1 MIKETTV
8 IVGAGH
14 AAGQAVASL
23 RQGGYSGRIV
33 LVGDEPH
40 VPYQRPPLSKK
51 FLAGELDLH
60 RLYFRPEKFYP
71 DHDIDL
77 RLSTRAEKIDRA
89 GQNLLL
95 SDGTNIHYDNLLLTT
110 GSKVRKMD
118 VPGSDLDGIRYLR
131 SIDDVL
137 SIRQKFSPGARLVI
151 VGAGYIGLEVAAVSV
166 SQGINV
172 TVLEMENRVMKRAVG
187 PAISDFFA
195 ALHRRAGVDLRF
207 GYRVESFEGSKSVS
221 TVVCQENERFEADL
235 VIVGVGIRPRVE
247 LAERAGLACDDG
259 IVVDESCVTEDQH
272 ILAAGDCTS
281 HPNAVLGRRA
291 RLESVHSALE
301 QAKIAAAKIC
311 GKPPPEIHAPW
322 FWSDQYDV
330 KLQIVGLAEGYDQ
343 TILRGDPESESFAVF
358 YLANGRLLAV
368 DAVNRPREFMIAK
381 KLVAQGI
388 CFRPDDL
395 GDTNKDFKQLAQQ
408 ALAAAGEKN

>member
-95 SDGTNIHYDNLLLTT
+95 SDGTNIHYDTLLLTT

-118 VPGSDLDGIRYLR
+118 VPGSDLD
-131 SIDDVL
+131 
-137 SIRQKFSPGARLVI
+137 A
-151 VGAGYIGLEVAAVSV
+151 
-166 SQGINV
+166 
-172 TVLEMENRVMKRAVG
+172 
-187 PAISDFFA
+187 
-195 ALHRRAGVDLRF
+195 
-207 GYRVESFEGSKSVS
+207 
-221 TVVCQENERFEADL
+221 
-235 VIVGVGIRPRVE
+235 
-247 LAERAGLACDDG
+247 
-259 IVVDESCVTEDQH
+259 
-272 ILAAGDCTS
+272 
-281 HPNAVLGRRA
+281 GRRYC
-291 RLESVHSALE
+291 RRSHRS
-301 QAKIAAAKIC
+301 
-311 GKPPPEIHAPW
+311 P
-322 FWSDQYDV
+322 
-330 KLQIVGLAEGYDQ
+330 
-343 TILRGDPESESFAVF
+343 
-358 YLANGRLLAV
+358 
-368 DAVNRPREFMIAK
+368 
-381 KLVAQGI
+381 
-388 CFRPDDL
+388 
-395 GDTNKDFKQLAQQ
+395 
-408 ALAAAGEKN
+408 

>member
-1 MIKETTV
+1 MIKETSV

-77 RLSTRAEKIDRA
+77 RLSTRADKIDRA

-95 SDGTNIHYDNLLLTT
+95 SDGTSIHYDTLLLTT

-131 SIDDVL
+131 SIEDVL

-187 PAISDFFA
+187 PATSDFFA
-195 ALHRRAGVDLRF
+195 ARHRRAGVDLRF
-207 GYRVESFEGSKSVS
+207 GHRVESFEGSNSVS
-221 TVVCQENERFEADL
+221 TVVCQENECFEADL
-235 VIVGVGIRPRVE
+235 VIVGVGIQPSVE
-247 LAERAGLACDDG
+247 LAECAGLACDNG
-259 IVVDESCVTEDQH
+259 IVVDASCVTEDQH
-272 ILAAGDCTS
+272 ILAAGDCTN

-301 QAKIAAAKIC
+301 QAKIAAATIC

-330 KLQIVGLAEGYDQ
+330 KLQIVGMAEGYDQ
-343 TILRGDPESESFAVF
+343 AVLRGDPESESFAVF

-395 GDTNKDFKQLAQQ
+395 GDENKDFKQLAQQ

>member
-1 MIKETTV
+1 MKETTV

-23 RQGGYSGRIV
+23 RQGGCTGRII

-51 FLAGELDLH
+51 FLAGELDMH
-60 RLYFRPEKFYP
+60 RLYFRPEQFYP

-77 RLSTRAEKIDRA
+77 RLSTRAEKIDRIE
-89 GQNLLL
+89 QNLLL
-95 SDGTNIHYDNLLLTT
+95 NDGTSIHYDYLLLTT
-110 GSKVRKMD
+110 GSQVRKMD
-118 VPGSDLDGIRYLR
+118 VPGSDLEGIGYLR
-131 SIDDVL
+131 RIEDAL
-137 SIRQKFSPGARLVI
+137 CIRQQFSPGAHLVI

-172 TVLEMENRVMKRAVG
+172 TVLEMEDRAMKRAVG

-207 GYRVESFEGSKSVS
+207 GYRVESFEGSGSIS
-221 TVVCQENERFEADL
+221 AVVCQETERFEADL
-235 VIVGVGIRPRVE
+235 VIIGIGIQPCVE

-259 IVVDESCVTEDQH
+259 IVVDESCVTEDRR
-272 ILAAGDCTS
+272 ILAAGDCTN

-301 QAKIAAAKIC
+301 QAKIAAATIC
-311 GKPPPEIHAPW
+311 GKSPPDMQAPW
-322 FWSDQYDV
+322 FWSDQYDA

-343 TILRGDPESESFAVF
+343 IILRGDPESASFAAF

-381 KLVAQGI
+381 KLVAQGS
-388 CFRPDDL
+388 CFDPDDL
-395 GDTNKDFKQLAQQ
+395 GDESKDFKQLAQQ
-408 ALAAAGEKN
+408 ALAAAAEKT

>member
-1 MIKETTV
+1 M
-8 IVGAGH
+8 
-14 AAGQAVASL
+14 
-23 RQGGYSGRIV
+23 

-77 RLSTRAEKIDRA
+77 RLSTRAEEIDRA

-131 SIDDVL
+131 SIEDVL

-187 PAISDFFA
+187 PGDIRFFCRPSPT
-195 ALHRRAGVDLRF
+195 RRR
-207 GYRVESFEGSKSVS
+207 
-221 TVVCQENERFEADL
+221 
-235 VIVGVGIRPRVE
+235 RP
-247 LAERAGLACDDG
+247 
-259 IVVDESCVTEDQH
+259 
-272 ILAAGDCTS
+272 
-281 HPNAVLGRRA
+281 
-291 RLESVHSALE
+291 
-301 QAKIAAAKIC
+301 
-311 GKPPPEIHAPW
+311 
-322 FWSDQYDV
+322 
-330 KLQIVGLAEGYDQ
+330 
-343 TILRGDPESESFAVF
+343 TIWVPG
-358 YLANGRLLAV
+358 
-368 DAVNRPREFMIAK
+368 
-381 KLVAQGI
+381 
-388 CFRPDDL
+388 
-395 GDTNKDFKQLAQQ
+395 
-408 ALAAAGEKN
+408 